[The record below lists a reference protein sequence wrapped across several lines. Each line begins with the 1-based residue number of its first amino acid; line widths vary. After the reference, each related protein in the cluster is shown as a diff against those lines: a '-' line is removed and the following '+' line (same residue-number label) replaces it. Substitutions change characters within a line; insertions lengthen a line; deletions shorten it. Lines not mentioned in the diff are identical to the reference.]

1 MENRLKIPYLI
12 LGLAMSLMILI
23 TFLVPDAADF
33 QRPELAR
40 VIFYHVPCALSS
52 FIFEIAAGWFG
63 IRYLQTRN
71 LKWDIR
77 CGTALELST
86 LLSLLT
92 LITGMLF
99 SYVQWGA
106 WWQWDPRQTS
116 YLMLFL
122 ILAAC
127 LILRT
132 NFSDEKIRAT
142 SSAIY
147 STLTLIPA
155 LFLVFVFPRLSYIQQ
170 SSLHPSQTL
179 QQGLLD
185 TSYSWALRGMT
196 LLLLWF
202 CIYIYRL
209 QVQTKQ
215 LYQKIEEIYGDR

>member
-1 MENRLKIPYLI
+1 MESRVKIPYFI
-12 LGLAMSLMILI
+12 LGMAMFLMILM
-23 TFLVPDAADF
+23 TFLVPDAIDF

-40 VIFYHVPCALSS
+40 IIFYHVPCALSS
-52 FIFEIAAGWFG
+52 FIFEVAAGWFG
-63 IRYLQTRN
+63 FRYLQTRS

-77 CGTALELST
+77 LGVALELST

-92 LITGMLF
+92 LVTGMLF
-99 SYVQWGA
+99 SYMQWGA

-122 ILAAC
+122 ILSAGLA
-127 LILRT
+127 LRSS
-132 NFSDEKIRAT
+132 FSEEKNRAT

-155 LFLVFVFPRLSYIQQ
+155 LFLIFIFPRLSYIQQ

-185 TSYSWALRGMT
+185 ASYSWPLRGMT

-209 QVQTKQ
+209 HVQIKE
-215 LYQKIEEIYGDR
+215 LDQKTEQIYGNR